1 MKNLILTLFISAV
14 CFNLKS
20 QTAKEYLSPVSSPQA
35 SVTQNVGM
43 TKISVYYSS
52 PGVKGRK
59 IFGDLVPYDEIWR
72 AGANSPTTIVFS
84 TDVMIGGEK
93 IKAGKYSIAMTPRS
107 NGKWTV
113 DLNSAGN
120 YPYAYYVDGKIDM
133 DAYNKDLAQSIDVD
147 PFIWDTNIER
157 LNYMID
163 ANDNKVANVVMMW
176 SNVII
181 SFQVDTMPEEHLKR
195 FSKTLE

>member
-1 MKNLILTLFISAV
+1 MKNLFLTFIISV
-14 CFNLKS
+14 LSFNVQS
-20 QTAKEYLSPVSSPQA
+20 QTAREYLSPVSSPQG

-72 AGANSPTTIVFS
+72 AGANSPTAIVFS
-84 TDVMIGGEK
+84 TDVMIGGK
-93 IKAGKYSIAMTPRS
+93 KVRAGKYSIAMTPRAE
-107 NGKWTV
+107 GKWTV
-113 DLNSAGN
+113 DLNSAVK

-133 DAYNKDLAQSIDVD
+133 DAYNKDIAQSIDVD
-147 PFIWDTNIER
+147 PFFWDANIER
-157 LNYMID
+157 LTYRID
-163 ANDNKVANVVMMW
+163 ANDNKVANVSMIW
-176 SNVII
+176 ANVII

>member
-1 MKNLILTLFISAV
+1 MKNLFLTFIISV
-14 CFNLKS
+14 LSFNVQS
-20 QTAKEYLSPVSSPQA
+20 QTAREYLSPVSSPQG

-72 AGANSPTTIVFS
+72 AGANSPTAIVFS
-84 TDVMIGGEK
+84 TDVMVGGKK
-93 IKAGKYSIAMTPRS
+93 IRAGKYSIAMTPRAD
-107 NGKWTV
+107 GQWTV
-113 DLNSAGN
+113 DLNSAVK

-133 DAYNKDLAQSIDVD
+133 DAYNKDIAQSIDVD
-147 PFIWDTNIER
+147 PFFWDANIER
-157 LNYMID
+157 LTYRID
-163 ANDNKVANVVMMW
+163 ANDNKVANVSMIW
-176 SNVII
+176 ANVII